1 MPPVGRRGGL
11 WKMGVPPVAWRAGAA
26 GRAGEGG
33 RAGPG
38 GRGEEGRAGRAG
50 KAGWVGGWVG
60 WVRTV
65 GWGTKLDTH
74 VRRWTRQG
82 WPARWLVVDRAVP
95 DPQEGAR
102 ETPRKLFEQNRRR
115 SE

>member
-50 KAGWVGGWVG
+50 KAGWVGVYGG
-60 WVRTV
+60 CVRWA
-65 GWGTKLDTH
+65 GETKLDTD

-82 WPARWLVVDRAVP
+82 WPARWLVVDWAAP

-102 ETPRKLFEQNRRR
+102 ETPRKLFEQNRRC